1 MSTYYISFDEVVEKI
16 VKETGKSK
24 TDILKLIEEKMS
36 DFKGLISHDAAA
48 LIVAKEEKVDISS
61 VVKPIKTTREMLT
74 VSELFEGMKS
84 VNIVLR
90 VLHIYPMKEF
100 TKKEKKGKLIKAVL
114 ADSTGVISACL
125 WNQHAD
131 LGKELTKGDVLLM
144 KGAYTKMDQKMHL
157 ELHAGNST
165 VLEVNPL
172 DVNIPKKISA
182 PEIKIEM
189 LSEGSEEIPY
199 FSFTAQI
206 MKILTFKKTEDSSFA
221 SMIVADDTGAA
232 VLRVYNCG
240 EIKEGEFIRVPVA
253 YKKSNREGDE
263 RVIITSLAD
272 IEKVGT
278 LPFKPSL
285 EKVEELQKLQDYTR
299 KYIRDIQEGDYVEI
313 RGTLVEVF
321 EPKWFENEDS
331 DHNIVMSGYVDDGTE
346 VIMTVFFGT
355 KAASLL
361 SKDIEW
367 LFNADEE
374 KIKRVIRTVR
384 GKEILVKGKVQL
396 NNYSKKLEVIV
407 ASVEEAD
414 PITELQIL
422 AAATTLTGGD

>member
-1 MSTYYISFDEVVEKI
+1 M
-16 VKETGKSK
+16 
-24 TDILKLIEEKMS
+24 
-36 DFKGLISHDAAA
+36 
-48 LIVAKEEKVDISS
+48 
-61 VVKPIKTTREMLT
+61 
-74 VSELFEGMKS
+74 
-84 VNIVLR
+84 
-90 VLHIYPMKEF
+90 
-100 TKKEKKGKLIKAVL
+100 
-114 ADSTGVISACL
+114 
-125 WNQHAD
+125 
-131 LGKELTKGDVLLM
+131 M
-144 KGAYTKMDQKMHL
+144 KGAYTRMDQKMHL

-165 VLEVNPL
+165 VLEANPL

-199 FSFTAQI
+199 FSFIAQI
-206 MKILTFKKTEDSSFA
+206 MKIVTFKKTEDSSFA
-221 SMIVADDTGAA
+221 SMMVADNTGAA

-253 YKKSNREGDE
+253 YKKSNREGDK

-278 LPFKPSL
+278 IPFKPSL

-299 KYIRDIQEGDYVEI
+299 KYIRDIQKGDYVEI

-321 EPKWFENEDS
+321 EPRVFENEDS
-331 DHNIVMSGYVDDGTE
+331 DQNLVMSGYVDDGTD
-346 VIMTVFFGT
+346 VVMNVFFGT

-361 SKDIEW
+361 SKDLEW

-374 KIKRVIRTVR
+374 KIKSVIRSVR
-384 GKEILVKGKVQL
+384 GKEVLVKGKVQL

-407 ASVEEAD
+407 ASVEEAN

-422 AAATTLTGGD
+422 AAATSQSAE